1 MNAINSTKGQA
12 RNNTLTRLGQRG
24 YRKWY
29 VYECCDLGQVNFMY
43 FMYFSV
49 SPSAKWRLR

>member
-12 RNNTLTRLGQRG
+12 RNNTLTRPEQRG

-29 VYECCDLGQVNFMY
+29 VYECCDLGQVNFMD
-43 FMYFSV
+43 FSV
-49 SPSAKWRLR
+49 SQSSHLQNGG